1 MIQGVKLQCCE
12 GPLRPLAQLEP
23 LRLLELARPT
33 WSRWGL
39 VLWLLSSAA
48 ATQAFEVQTLGR
60 DDAPMV
66 MDGRLDEPVWQ
77 RAAVHSRFAQLQP
90 TAGAVY
96 AEDLRTEVRVVS
108 DAHALIIGIRAW
120 SAQPPRSL
128 LSRRDAVQRDQD
140 MVGVWIDTNGRG
152 ESAMFVKAS
161 LAGVV
166 TDGLYRASDDEEDL
180 GPDFPVQVAAV
191 RLPDGYSMEIRWPL
205 SALRYPYQAAAPWR
219 MVVARAVPGAN
230 DLLLV
235 SGEADAEALSF
246 LHASEPVAGL
256 TPVLSRHRDQQEGGV
271 TVEWTGRS
279 VRSDGATS
287 NRGSVGV
294 EGWWRPRA
302 DWLVNATLNPD
313 FAQVDIDA
321 PQTSG
326 NRAVALALPEKRR
339 YFLESADVL
348 GLPLSGFYSRTVAD
362 PRWGVRA
369 TWRGEKA
376 DATLLLAE
384 DREGTVV
391 TRGRPWGTDEW
402 TLGAPSSAQVLRSR
416 WQVGSAGGH
425 PGGSED
431 SPVGG
436 KVGVEGL
443 DPERDP
449 ERDPQR
455 RYERG
460 DEGGD
465 EASVAGEHQAL
476 TLGTLLSRRTL
487 EGAGQGELLGVDGLW
502 RQSHEGRHWKA
513 QWSLMASRH
522 TLAVDGDDRV
532 TSGRGPLRRDASAWA
547 DLLYSDDDWL
557 NAAEVSVIGPDFVNL
572 LGFVDQ
578 AGLWRASGELNRRL
592 GEFRLPGDLLLN
604 QLEWHLGFKEARSLR
619 DASRDEPGGEVILRE
634 RRAGLW
640 LATTRRTT
648 AWLHLGLDQQR
659 ARSGGRLH
667 DVPAWH
673 GGVETTPFAWMARLT
688 AEGSVGR
695 QLDTEL
701 DRVGQGGWWSVQAS
715 TRWALP
721 GDRSLEIDPVV
732 TGTRIAGEGPY
743 PSLRETGVRLL
754 TLLHLNAQES
764 IRVIVQNE
772 RSGRGATALK
782 GAVSETSRHRSL
794 MWKKRVSSRW
804 QLALGAQWES
814 RPQQPSTRE
823 VFLKLE
829 AALGEEG

>member
-1 MIQGVKLQCCE
+1 MRTGQQGRLGQV
-12 GPLRPLAQLEP
+12 
-23 LRLLELARPT
+23 LRLGTCLGLLACLP
-33 WSRWGL
+33 
-39 VLWLLSSAA
+39 AA
-48 ATQAFEVQTLGR
+48 AFEVLTAAP
-60 DDAPMV
+60 DDAPV
-66 MDGRLDEPVWQ
+66 VVDGRLDEGVWR
-77 RAAVHSRFAQLQP
+77 RAAIHRRFAQLQP
-90 TAGAVY
+90 TAGAAV
-96 AEDLRTEVRVVS
+96 ADDLRTEVQLVAEGR
-108 DAHALIIGIRAW
+108 ALVIGIRAW

-205 SALRYPYQAAAPWR
+205 AALRYPYQAAAPWR

-246 LHASEPVAGL
+246 LHASEPITGL
-256 TPVLSRHRDQQEGGV
+256 TPVLSRHRDRQEGDV
-271 TVEWTGRS
+271 TMEWTGRS
-279 VRSDGATS
+279 MRSEGATS

-369 TWRGEKA
+369 TWRGEAA
-376 DATLLLAE
+376 DATLLLTE
-384 DREGTVV
+384 DRAGTVV
-391 TRGRPWGTDEW
+391 TRGRPFGTDEW

-416 WQVGSAGGH
+416 WQGAAATADDDDG
-425 PGGSED
+425 
-431 SPVGG
+431 
-436 KVGVEGL
+436 
-443 DPERDP
+443 
-449 ERDPQR
+449 
-455 RYERG
+455 
-460 DEGGD
+460 
-465 EASVAGEHQAL
+465 HQAL
-476 TLGTLLSRRTL
+476 TLGTLLSRRAL
-487 EGAGQGELLGVDGLW
+487 EGGGQGELLGVDGLW
-502 RQSHEGRHWKA
+502 RQSADGRHWKA
-513 QWSLMASRH
+513 QWSVMASRH
-522 TLAVDGDDRV
+522 NLVVDGDGRV
-532 TSGRGPLRRDASAWA
+532 TPGQGPQRRDASAWMN
-547 DLLYSDDDWL
+547 LLYSDDHWL
-557 NAAEVSVIGPDFVNL
+557 NAAEVSIIGPDFVNL

-604 QLEWHLGFKEARSLR
+604 QLEWHWGLKEARSLR
-619 DASRDEPGGEVILRE
+619 DDSRSDGSGQLGGQPGGEVILRE
-634 RRAGLW
+634 RRTGFW
-640 LATTRRTT
+640 LATTRRTN
-648 AWLHLGLDQQR
+648 AWLNAGLDQQR

-701 DRVGQGGWWSVQAS
+701 DRVGQGGWWSLQAS

-721 GDRSLEIDPVV
+721 GGRSLEIDPVL
-732 TGTRIAGEGPY
+732 TGTRIAGNGTFAA
-743 PSLRETGVRLL
+743 LRETGVRLL

-764 IRVIVQNE
+764 LRVIVQNE

-782 GAVSETSRHRSL
+782 PAESETHRHRSL
-794 MWKKRVSSRW
+794 MWKKRFSSRW

-829 AALGEEG
+829 AALGDEG

>member
-1 MIQGVKLQCCE
+1 MGSFRHLCILCPL
-12 GPLRPLAQLEP
+12 GPLGPLWP
-23 LRLLELARPT
+23 RLGLALCLASGT
-33 WSRWGL
+33 
-39 VLWLLSSAA
+39 SAA
-48 ATQAFEVQTLGR
+48 HAFEVLTLTR
-60 DDAPMV
+60 DDAPV
-66 MDGRLDEPVWQ
+66 VIDGRLDESLWQ
-77 RAAVHSRFAQLQP
+77 RAAVHGRFAQLQP
-90 TAGAVY
+90 TAGA
-96 AEDLRTEVRVVS
+96 AFAGDLRTEVRVVA
-108 DAHALIIGIRAW
+108 DERALIIGIRAW

-180 GPDFPVQVAAV
+180 GPDFPVQVAAA

-219 MVVARAVPGAN
+219 MVVARAVPGAS

-235 SGEADAEALSF
+235 SGEADAQALSF
-246 LHASEPVAGL
+246 LHASEAVTGL
-256 TPVLSRHRDQQEGGV
+256 TPVLSRHRDQQEGDV

-279 VRSDGATS
+279 VRSEGATS

-384 DREGTVV
+384 DRAGTVV

-402 TLGAPSSAQVLRSR
+402 TLDAPSRAQVLRSR
-416 WQVGSAGGH
+416 WQVGA
-425 PGGSED
+425 
-431 SPVGG
+431 
-436 KVGVEGL
+436 K
-443 DPERDP
+443 
-449 ERDPQR
+449 
-455 RYERG
+455 
-460 DEGGD
+460 GGD
-465 EASVAGEHQAL
+465 QDGSRDGNREGNRDGHQGGREANNEGDPQAL

-487 EGAGQGELLGVDGLW
+487 DGAGQGELLGVDGLW
-502 RQSHEGRHWKA
+502 RQSADGRHWKA

-522 TLAVDGDDRV
+522 SLSVDADDR
-532 TSGRGPLRRDASAWA
+532 TIAGRGPLRRDASAWA

-604 QLEWHLGFKEARSLR
+604 QLEWHWGFKEARSLR

-634 RRAGLW
+634 RRTGIW
-640 LATTRRTT
+640 LATTRRTN

-695 QLDTEL
+695 QLDTDL

-721 GDRSLEIDPVV
+721 GDRSLEIDPVL
-732 TGTRIAGEGPY
+732 TGTRIAGEGPF
-743 PSLRETGVRLL
+743 PALRETGVRLL
-754 TLLHLNAQES
+754 TLLHLNARES
-764 IRVIVQNE
+764 LRVIVQNE
-772 RSGRGATALK
+772 RSGRGATPLK
-782 GAVSETSRHRSL
+782 AAVSETSRHRSL
-794 MWKKRVSSRW
+794 MWKKRFASRW

-829 AALGEEG
+829 AALGDEG